1 MMGLA
6 MADPQTLPEIADEAR
21 RVVAEVA
28 RRGEILRI
36 TGGVAFHLRVAGRV
50 TLPRPPLQ
58 DIDLMAPR
66 RRERHLV
73 HAVTELG
80 YVGEKEFNARHGD
93 ERLVFWDTSRE
104 RKLEIFLGAFVMC
117 HTVPMTGRLEV
128 DSETIPLAD
137 LLLTKLQIVELNEKD
152 LSDMHALL
160 LTHEVADD
168 DDDRIN
174 AQHIARLCAR
184 DWGLHHTVSRT
195 LTRLAEDP
203 PSYMLSGEQ
212 RRVIE
217 ERTGE
222 LRSALEDQPKAMAWR
237 ARARIGERVRWYEE
251 PEEI

>member
-1 MMGLA
+1 MTGLT
-6 MADPQTLPEIADEAR
+6 MAEPQTLPEIADEAR

-28 RRGEILRI
+28 RRGESVRI
-36 TGGVAFHLRVAGRV
+36 TGGIAFHLRVGGRV

-58 DIDLMAPR
+58 DIDLMAPP

-73 HAVTELG
+73 PVVTELG

-93 ERLVFWDTSRE
+93 ERLVFWDTSRD

-168 DDDRIN
+168 DDRIN

-203 PSYMLSGEQ
+203 PSYTLTGEQ

-217 ERTGE
+217 GRTE
-222 LRSALEDQPKAMAWR
+222 ALRSALEEQPKTMAWR
-237 ARARIGERVRWYEE
+237 ARARIGERMRWYEE